1 MSGADDDGRVL
12 FNGRGS
18 WNDLERGVGGRF
30 EWEIWHNADRPDRQF
45 RVYATVGPPGRAV
58 DGRMID
64 ETRQTLQ
71 GALALVGK
79 VIAPE
84 ATE

>member
-1 MSGADDDGRVL
+1 MIGADDDGRVL

-18 WNDLERGVGGRF
+18 WNDLEREAGGRF
-30 EWEIWHNADRPDRQF
+30 EWEIWHNADLPDRQY
-45 RVYATVGPPGRAV
+45 RVVAMVGPPGRAV

-64 ETRQTLQ
+64 ETRLTLQ
-71 GALALVGK
+71 GALSLVGK
-79 VIAPE
+79 MIAPE